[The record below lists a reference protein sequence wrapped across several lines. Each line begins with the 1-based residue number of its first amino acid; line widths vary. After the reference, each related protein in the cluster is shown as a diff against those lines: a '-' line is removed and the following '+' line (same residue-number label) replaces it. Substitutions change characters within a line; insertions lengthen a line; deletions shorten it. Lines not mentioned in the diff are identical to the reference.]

1 MRQYRW
7 KRGTAGLMAG
17 AAMLMLAGC
26 SEANEQGASEQAL
39 AVDTTSP
46 MMVSTP
52 EEDEASAEI
61 AGRPALPA
69 NLPRI
74 AYNFGY
80 SFRLP
85 SAEISSLMRRHAD
98 RCESQGPA
106 VCYIVG
112 MGLRGN
118 ADREDLQGTLQLAV
132 ASSQARAFGA
142 ALEAEAEDAGA
153 EQVSAS
159 IASEEL
165 SKQMVDTEA
174 RIRARSELRDRLME
188 VLQTRRGTVQELVE
202 AERSVAQVNEEIDQA
217 RSWLEQMRGRVAF
230 RSVTVSYESDIA
242 PASDFWAPVRS
253 ALGSLGSIMGT
264 LVALLIFAAAVGMP
278 LAAGLFGIHRLRRRF
293 GWGISPAES

>member
-26 SEANEQGASEQAL
+26 SEANEQGTSEQAL

-61 AGRPALPA
+61 AGLPALPP

-74 AYNFGY
+74 GY

-230 RSVTVSYESDIA
+230 SSVTVSYESDIA